1 MRCHPAAS
9 PPTDAADLTDLTD
22 PAELAVSAVP
32 VHDLPVSR
40 RARDLTRP
48 FRGAGWF
55 RRRVALTLAA
65 AAAGVPIVACSAAES
80 ASPPPKDDSAS
91 STPSAQETVARP
103 QRKPFTI
110 SFGGDVH
117 FEGLLRNRLAN
128 PRTALGPISAV
139 LRRADL
145 AMVNLETAITQGGT
159 PAPGKQYTFRAPAT
173 ALTALK
179 AAGVDVASMANNHGM
194 DYMEGGLSDSLAAI
208 RSSKFPI
215 VGIGK
220 NAAEAYKPFRK
231 TVNGN
236 RVAII
241 GATQVLDEQF
251 IQSWTA
257 TSTKGGLASAKN
269 EQRLIQAVRQARKTS
284 DTVIVHLHWGTE
296 LQKCP
301 NPAQLGLAP
310 KLIAAGAD
318 VIVGGHAHILLGSG
332 YLQGKYVNYGMGN
345 FVFYNSGPDTGRTG
359 VLTLTING
367 RKVLKDQWTPAR
379 ISGGIP
385 IPLTGDAKQQAVTS
399 WEALRDCAGL
409 DPRP

>member
-1 MRCHPAAS
+1 M
-9 PPTDAADLTDLTD
+9 
-22 PAELAVSAVP
+22 AVAIAAVP
-32 VHDLPVSR
+32 VM
-40 RARDLTRP
+40 
-48 FRGAGWF
+48 
-55 RRRVALTLAA
+55 
-65 AAAGVPIVACSAAES
+65 ACSAAES
-80 ASPPPKDDSAS
+80 SSPPSKSTDGAS
-91 STPSAQETVARP
+91 SAPGEATGDATGKP
-103 QRKPFTI
+103 QAGAHRRPFTI

-117 FEGLLRNRLAN
+117 FEGMLRNRLAN
-128 PRTALGPISAV
+128 PGTALGPIASV

-194 DYMEGGLSDSLAAI
+194 DYMEGGLRDSLAAI
-208 RSSKFPI
+208 RRARFPI

-220 NAAEAYKPFRK
+220 NAAEAYRPFRK
-231 TVNGN
+231 VVNGN

-241 GATQVLDEQF
+241 GATQVLDSQF
-251 IQSWTA
+251 VQAWTA
-257 TSTKGGLASAKN
+257 TPTKGGLASAKD
-269 EQRLIQAVRQARKTS
+269 EARLIQAVRQARRTA

-301 NPAQLGLAP
+301 NQAQLALAP

-332 YLQGKYVNYGMGN
+332 YLQGRYVNYGMGN
-345 FVFYNSGPDTGRTG
+345 FVFYNSGPQTGTTG

-367 RKVLKDQWTPAR
+367 RKVIKDGWTPAR
-379 ISGGIP
+379 ISGGVP
-385 IPLTGDAKQQAVTS
+385 VPLTGAARTQAVAGWKS
-399 WEALRDCAGL
+399 LRGCAGL
-409 DPRP
+409 GATP